1 MCMCACVLP
10 RGPQSCCI
18 LLAHPKVGDTQPS
31 LAMVAEVQVQ
41 ACAISLQENHL
52 LSLPSTPSLPPT
64 GAQKVV
70 GHCLVP
76 QLVERVKAEESH
88 DLKGVILDSI
98 HWCLGADTEQALHC
112 DAMIVFTN
120 LLSHPLPAMRSK
132 AARNIMELRWE

>member
-1 MCMCACVLP
+1 MCDIVTGEQIATSFPYPLLP
-10 RGPQSCCI
+10 
-18 LLAHPKVGDTQPS
+18 
-31 LAMVAEVQVQ
+31 
-41 ACAISLQENHL
+41 
-52 LSLPSTPSLPPT
+52 LSPPT

-70 GHCLVP
+70 DQCLVP

-98 HWCLGADTEQALHC
+98 HWCLGADTDQALHC

-120 LLSHPLPAMRSK
+120 LLFHPLPAMRSK